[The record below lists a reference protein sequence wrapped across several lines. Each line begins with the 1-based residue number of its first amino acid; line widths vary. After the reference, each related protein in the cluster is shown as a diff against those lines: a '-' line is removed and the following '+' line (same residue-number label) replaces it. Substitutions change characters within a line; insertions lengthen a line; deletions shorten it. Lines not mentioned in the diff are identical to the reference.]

1 MRKSGSGTISEMV
14 STIISMILISAGIL
28 PDTFAAQEAI
38 PSQVTGRV
46 PRARD
51 RRFLGQQFESDAG
64 LANRC
69 CERGHLSSIWN
80 ELAARYSPLDLIDL
94 LDELPRRYS
103 RNFVYERMIIWHD
116 GQPTGHFTPFG
127 NQAVAQVIADR
138 VRRQSA
144 LSLPLSSK

>member
-1 MRKSGSGTISEMV
+1 M
-14 STIISMILISAGIL
+14 LFL
-28 PDTFAAQEAI
+28 YI
-38 PSQVTGRV
+38 PI
-46 PRARD
+46 
-51 RRFLGQQFESDAG
+51 GQQFESDAG

-80 ELAARYSPLDLIDL
+80 ELAARYSSLDLIDL

-103 RNFVYERMIIWHD
+103 RNFVYEHMIIWHD